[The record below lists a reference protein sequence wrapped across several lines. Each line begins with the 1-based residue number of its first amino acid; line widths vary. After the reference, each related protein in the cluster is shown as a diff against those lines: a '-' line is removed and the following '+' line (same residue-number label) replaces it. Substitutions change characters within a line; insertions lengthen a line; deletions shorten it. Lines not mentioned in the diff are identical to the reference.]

1 VALLQAGVDLDTAAS
16 VAPRSGFG
24 LGGLLIGIGAFFG
37 LGRNLPS
44 RTARVGAA
52 MSGVTLLLTGLGL
65 TIGTYFGFLLGY
77 FGLLFLHPISLL
89 LLGFGL
95 LRSGGLARWARAVP
109 LVMLAVAALT
119 YGFHALFPQVWD
131 PPDALLFTVVGVGWL
146 LLGLAAIRGEE
157 TPVPAV

>member
-1 VALLQAGVDLDTAAS
+1 MQAGVDLDTAAS
-16 VAPRSGFG
+16 VAPRIGFG

-65 TIGTYFGFLLGY
+65 AIGTYIRFLLGY

-109 LVMLAVAALT
+109 LVM
-119 YGFHALFPQVWD
+119 
-131 PPDALLFTVVGVGWL
+131 FTVVGVGWL
-146 LLGLAAIRGEE
+146 LLGLAAIRGRRRQSQLCEAL
-157 TPVPAV
+157 TAGALIRG